1 MTSILIVD
9 DEAPLRAQIQGA
21 LIQTGYAVDEAL
33 SGNDAV
39 ARLKE
44 KRYDLLIS
52 DLMMEEGTGFE
63 VLEWINMNAPGLPVI
78 VCSSYAKPENLRPF
92 LSAHPHRI
100 VRKPFKPDDLVE
112 QVRELLGEAG
122 SGTQEAP

>member
-44 KRYDLLIS
+44 KRYDYQYVFALDSSHCDRRVREQTLPQA
-52 DLMMEEGTGFE
+52 
-63 VLEWINMNAPGLPVI
+63 LEWVWRG
-78 VCSSYAKPENLRPF
+78 YR
-92 LSAHPHRI
+92 R
-100 VRKPFKPDDLVE
+100 
-112 QVRELLGEAG
+112 
-122 SGTQEAP
+122 